1 MDARFVYIISCF
13 FLVLGAFLGYQFANK
28 KKATAKQQTLPSDMK
43 HRLQLLFDS
52 YSDDSIDRF
61 IQSLKV
67 TSDTLQL
74 HISIGKHFRTQGEV
88 DKAILVHQNLMS
100 HPELSSKASENII
113 YELAKDYK
121 AAGLFDRAQALLHQL
136 KASKQFS
143 LKSLKLLLDM
153 YEVEKDWSSAL
164 NLASRIDLKKHK
176 DVALKVSQYHCELA
190 DLYIKEGLVRESL
203 SAFKQAL
210 SVYKDCYRAHLGLAK
225 FFYKNQDYA
234 ESIQHL
240 KSIVVMSAEQIPS
253 ILPLLLDITKDTKTF
268 QNHQQYLTKLLDDTG
283 QVPVMLAIVD
293 SMMTEG
299 DAEKAAVF
307 LYEHLKHSPSYTG
320 LNCFFKLYS
329 LSNYTPEDVV
339 ILILGVLDMVQPE
352 KQDYRCGA
360 CGFTSLQLHW
370 QCPGCKSWQTIKPVI
385 EYETLF
391 KK

>member
-1 MDARFVYIISCF
+1 MDAWVVLLICAF
-13 FLVLGAFLGYQFANK
+13 FLLLGGMIGYQFANK
-28 KKATAKQQTLPSDMK
+28 KKITSKQPVLHGDMK

-52 YSDDSIDRF
+52 YSDDSIERF

-136 KASKQFS
+136 KESKQFS

-153 YEVEKDWSSAL
+153 HEVEKDWSSAL
-164 NLASRIDLKKHK
+164 SLASKIDLKKHK
-176 DVALKVSQYHCELA
+176 DIALKVSQYYCELA
-190 DLYIKEGLVRESL
+190 DLYLKEGLVRETL
-203 SAFKQAL
+203 GAFKQAL
-210 SVYKDCYRAHLGLAK
+210 SIYKGCYRAHLGLAK

-234 ESIQHL
+234 ESIQHI

-283 QVPVMLAIVD
+283 QVPVMLAIID
-293 SMMTEG
+293 SMVAEG

-307 LYEHLKHSPSYTG
+307 LYEHLKRSPSYTG
-320 LNCFFKLYS
+320 LNCFFRLYS

-339 ILILGVLDMVQPE
+339 VLILSVLDMVKLE
-352 KQDYRCGA
+352 SQDYRCGS
-360 CGFTSLQLHW
+360 CGFASLQLHW

-385 EYETLF
+385 EYETLS